1 MEGLELVELSVNY
14 LSKKLGYTREE
25 AKEEGIPIGERRA
38 DIIRD
43 GESIK
48 VIPKS
53 HPDNMPLVEIR
64 NPVALEKAL
73 SAYMQTVQTKQ
84 IEYTKPDKSHGYKHF
99 LFNIWKNATSS
110 DCVSP
115 EQFVY
120 RYINFINDDTF
131 SEFDRV
137 TPLGKCNDD
146 ILLVKRRQD
155 KEGFETPYI
164 MHLAFSD
171 GTSIYNLPWI
181 RYGISTNKAGE
192 KLAYIYALQRMDECP
207 NDLYNSH
214 IRQLLN
220 KVNSGVKNYRNVTP
234 SAIAALSIFLG
245 MLEAQ
250 GISCIKAPDFLRF
263 RYGKYRNAH
272 SMDEQDRIQENLTEK
287 FLRNFL
293 RLSDQLSNLSIQS
306 VPNDELNSFLCMV
319 LNPYDGSCKNETL
332 KKFYEL
338 GLGKSKAH
346 LFPSK
351 ENDREL

>member
-14 LSKKLGYTREE
+14 LSKKLGYTRKE
-25 AKEEGIPIGERRA
+25 AKEEGIPMGERRA

-43 GESIK
+43 GESITI
-48 VIPKS
+48 IPKS

-64 NPVALEKAL
+64 NPATLEMALQE
-73 SAYMQTVQTKQ
+73 YMHTIQTTQ
-84 IEYTKPDKSHGYKHF
+84 IEYTKPNKDHGDKHF

-120 RYINFINDDTF
+120 RYINFIKDETF
-131 SEFDRV
+131 SEYDRV
-137 TPLGKCNDD
+137 TPLGKFDED

-155 KEGFETPYI
+155 QEGFETPYI

-171 GTSIYNLPWI
+171 GTYIYNLPWI

-207 NDLYNSH
+207 NDSYNHH
-214 IRQLLN
+214 IKQLLN
-220 KVNSGVKNYRNVTP
+220 KVNSGVKSYRNVTP

-250 GISCIKAPDFLRF
+250 GIRCIKAPDFLRF
-263 RYGKYRNAH
+263 RYGKYRNAP
-272 SMDEQDRIQENLTEK
+272 SMDEQDRIQGNLTEK

-293 RLSDQLSNLSIQS
+293 RLSEQFNNLSIQS
-306 VPNDELNSFLCMV
+306 TPNDELNSFLCM
-319 LNPYDGSCKNETL
+319 LLKPYDDSCKNETL
-332 KKFYEL
+332 RKFYEL
-338 GLGKSKAH
+338 GLGKSKTTPS
-346 LFPSK
+346 PSK
-351 ENDREL
+351 ESDREL